1 MILRSI
7 NNTKDYKS
15 DYYMGPN
22 FEIYNYQETDPRE
35 S

>member
-1 MILRSI
+1 MILTSI

-15 DYYMGPN
+15 DYYIGLN
-22 FEIYNYQETDPRE
+22 FEIYNYQKIDPQE